1 MFRKIGFGAAAAL
14 TVGILAAGCSDD
26 GDTIILGGGNL
37 TPGAFPGSQAQD
49 NNVAEDARAFSPPGE
64 TIDGDIEVFW
74 NFSTR
79 QAVVVYVTTVDQTPG
94 PTTNRNLIAH
104 YFDGSRMHPGVQIRG
119 LRGGAVE
126 NSTGAVQGIKGIWIN
141 TSGNANA
148 NVASHNGKFVLTFT
162 RNDEAPAVPNGTT
175 VHETANRR
183 VFGTIFDPAL
193 ANAQASGTIVRGWD
207 TAATVLDNDNIINGA
222 TDPDVETFGFVSD
235 SLVGSHTFTNGR
247 DEVISGQPTSCL
259 YIFFGKNQRSGTG
272 TDAINRFRFLAVD
285 LSQTTLTL
293 PTTGG
298 TQIDQPGTGGGSY
311 ATGQGAEIDGN
322 VVVHN
327 NAMIWNSPAVNTAP
341 TDQVVTVTVFALTTP
356 GSLQTSFALGEPVQ
370 AGQRSDNT
378 FMPTA
383 GNVYGPDHGL
393 EAFYAFYTADG
404 YSNTTLAAGDRN
416 PDRDLMVT
424 MWPNAASPTPERLEI
439 DAHTNTILLTG
450 GDTRDGSRGAVVGN
464 SIQTRIDR
472 SGNYI
477 GVIWLQDNTDQNQ
490 AGSAATR
497 QTDVLWA
504 RAVQVRKT
512 VSGATTQSTRTLANS
527 VSTAGPL
534 NAPSLGTGNVT
545 TGTASQAAVRGVQ
558 FQQDLADGQGLRGC
572 SFQGNHL
579 RMNFVYQQLND
590 QNGTVSV
597 PNQRRLSVNGMRV
610 TLGATDSD
618 RPSQALVSTSEV
630 VIETVDQT
638 YFGTAPQDIPDVVA
652 VDAGDNS
659 RTTATPSQPTDT
671 AGRVIVFFRSQDNVK
686 LDNQTASNG
695 RFPEQR
701 FYAWENGNVVTISSN
716 PTSTTSDLFQ
726 AAGGLGA
733 VTVPSNPNADSEP
746 NHVGRTL
753 HVYFTEMAIRTSAR
767 DIGTRSY
774 NLTQTQPAAG
784 TAAPALGERF
794 LPATTTL
801 EPVFINLQRGGSVLT
816 ATGSGFTTVKSGET
830 VGVFF
835 DQDNRL
841 WYQQTSTDANGYYK
855 DLGTPKPELVD
866 NESDN
871 GVTRYELKTPP
882 ACDDL
887 SKTMAFYR
895 KHVTT
900 VSTTV
905 RALVRI
911 VN

>member
-64 TIDGDIEVFW
+64 AISGDIEVFW
-74 NFSTR
+74 NFTTR
-79 QAVVVYVTTVDQTPG
+79 QAVVVYVTSG
-94 PTTNRNLIAH
+94 GAGNNNLIAH

-126 NSTGAVQGIKGIWIN
+126 NSTGSVDGIKGIWIN
-141 TSGNANA
+141 TSGNATA

-183 VFGTIFDPAL
+183 LFGTIFDPAL

-222 TDPDVETFGFVSD
+222 ADPDVETFGFVSD
-235 SLVGSHTFTNGR
+235 SLVGSHTFTTGR
-247 DEVISGQPTSCL
+247 DEVVSGQSTSHL

-285 LSQTTLTL
+285 MTQATLAL

-298 TQIDQPGTGGGSY
+298 TELALGTGGGAY
-311 ATGQGAEIDGN
+311 TTGQGAQIGGN
-322 VVVHN
+322 VVVHD
-327 NAMIWNSPAVNTAP
+327 NAMFWNSPAVNTENDA
-341 TDQVVTVTVFALTTP
+341 VVTVTVFAKTTP
-356 GSLQTSFALGEPVQ
+356 GSVQTAFTLGEPVQ
-370 AGQRSDNT
+370 AGQTADNT
-378 FMPTA
+378 TMPTA

-393 EAFYAFYTADG
+393 LEFVAFYEATGYTNTALADG
-404 YSNTTLAAGDRN
+404 NRN
-416 PDRDLMVT
+416 PDRDMMVT
-424 MWPNAASPTPERLEI
+424 KFADVASPTPERLEI
-439 DAHTNTILLTG
+439 DAHTNTVLLTG
-450 GDTRDGSRGAVVGN
+450 TDQRNGTRGAVVAN

-477 GVIWLQDNTDQNQ
+477 GVIWLQDGTDQNT
-490 AGSAATR
+490 AGGNTTQ
-497 QTDVLWA
+497 QTNTLWA
-504 RAVQVRKT
+504 RAVQVRKN
-512 VSGATTQSTRTLANS
+512 VAGATTQSARTLANS

-545 TGTASQAAVRGVQ
+545 TGAAAQSHVRGVQ
-558 FQQDLADGQGLRGC
+558 FQQDLADGQSLRGC
-572 SFQGNHL
+572 TFQGNHL

-610 TLGATDSD
+610 TLGATDTD
-618 RPSQALVSTSEV
+618 RPSQTLVSASEV

-638 YFGTAPQDIPDVVA
+638 YFGTAPQEIPDVIA

-659 RTTATPSQPTDT
+659 RTNATPSQPTDT

-695 RFPEQR
+695 RFQERR
-701 FYAWENGNVVTISSN
+701 FYAWENGNVVTISAN
-716 PTSTTSDLFQ
+716 PSSTTSDLFQ
-726 AAGGLGA
+726 ATGGLGA
-733 VTVPSNPNADSEP
+733 VTVPTNLNADSEP

-753 HVYFTEMAIRTSAR
+753 HVYFTEQAIRSGAV

-774 NLTQTQPAAG
+774 NLTLTQPAAG
-784 TAAPALGERF
+784 TASPALGERF
-794 LPATTTL
+794 FPATTTL
-801 EPVFINLQRGGSVLT
+801 EPVYINLQRGGSV
-816 ATGSGFTTVKSGET
+816 SDFTTVKSGET
-830 VGVFF
+830 VGAFF
-835 DQDNRL
+835 IQDNRL
-841 WYQQTSTDANGYYK
+841 RYQQTSTNANGYYK
-855 DLGTPKPELVD
+855 DLGTPNPELVD

-871 GVTRYELKTPP
+871 GVNSHQIKSPP

-895 KHVTT
+895 KQVTT
-900 VSTTV
+900 TSTTL
-905 RALVRI
+905 RAILRI
-911 VN
+911 LN